1 MQGVIGDYGVAG
13 TNDGGEWMV
22 NSCMQ
27 YEMTVCNTFFKKRNV
42 QKYTRV
48 REIRGEIV
56 ETALMDYMCISGKPK
71 SRVTDLNV
79 LRAVGDVQSSHH
91 VVIYKVLC
99 LFGFSLTLTD
109 RAFLRGVYP
118 KIDKLGRVIVKLGWS
133 PRHSLW
139 NVRGLGKVEGL

>member
-1 MQGVIGDYGVAG
+1 MVNQ
-13 TNDGGEWMV
+13 WMV
-22 NSCMQ
+22 NWSMQ

-42 QKYTRV
+42 QKYTWV

-56 ETALMDYMCISGKPK
+56 ETALMDYMCISGKYK
-71 SRVTDLNV
+71 SSVTDLNV

-91 VVIYKVLC
+91 VVIYKVFC

-118 KIDKLGRVIVKLGWS
+118 KIDKLGRVSWKVKLGWS
-133 PRHSLW
+133 PPRSLVKVQKVVKVKGLKD
-139 NVRGLGKVEGL
+139 VRKCLRGV